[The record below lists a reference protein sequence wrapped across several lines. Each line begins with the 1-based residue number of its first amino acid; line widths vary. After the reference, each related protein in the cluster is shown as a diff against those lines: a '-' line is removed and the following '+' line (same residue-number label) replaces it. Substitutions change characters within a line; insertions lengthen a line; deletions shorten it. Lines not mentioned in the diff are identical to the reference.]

1 VGEDVG
7 STLHNATLPEAN
19 PISRMVDYSFWMGT
33 KAAYTNSDSKIDRG
47 GKEEAT
53 QAYYRY
59 VEETDDAANKG
70 I

>member
-1 VGEDVG
+1 
-7 STLHNATLPEAN
+7 LH
-19 PISRMVDYSFWMGT
+19 
-33 KAAYTNSDSKIDRG
+33 SKIDRG

>member
-1 VGEDVG
+1 MHGGVLDLQPCLL
-7 STLHNATLPEAN
+7 SQFIQN
-19 PISRMVDYSFWMGT
+19 PFFGFIDCSPNLVS
-33 KAAYTNSDSKIDRG
+33 AYTNLHSKIDRG

-53 QAYYRY
+53 QAYDWY